1 MTRSRDYFI
10 AYRRFLNEI
19 TQPDPRPPR
28 RIPAISRVK
37 GMTRSAQIRLGRLR
51 AGQIF
56 DRIMKGG
63 PR

>member
-10 AYRRFLNEI
+10 AYRRFLNEL
-19 TQPDPRPPR
+19 TKPDPRPI
-28 RIPAISRVK
+28 RITRTARVK
-37 GMTRSAQIRLGRLR
+37 GVTRSAQVRLGRLR

-63 PR
+63 PL